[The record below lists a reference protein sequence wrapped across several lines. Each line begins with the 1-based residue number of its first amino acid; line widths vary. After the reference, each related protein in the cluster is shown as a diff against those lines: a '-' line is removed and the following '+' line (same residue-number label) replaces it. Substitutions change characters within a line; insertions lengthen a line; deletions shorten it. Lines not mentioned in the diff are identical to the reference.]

1 MTQAP
6 DRQDQFQQAI
16 LRAYRAAGRRLPG
29 HEAEILAGVY
39 ARWSAGA
46 DDGVVARVE
55 AKLLASLAVPAG

>member
-1 MTQAP
+1 MTQAS

-16 LRAYRAAGRRLPG
+16 TRAYRAAGRRLPG
-29 HEAEILAGVY
+29 YEAQVLAGVY

-55 AKLLASLAVPAG
+55 AKLLASLAGPGR